1 VLTATVSVAAKMLF
15 RSPFKTPYQAAN
27 PTHRCCYV
35 ELPGNTTSIWRMR
48 RYLQDGVL
56 LSPSGGR
63 DVGRT
68 LPHDMASCESISDA
82 KAVQVSS
89 ADAKKHSTGKTQGIT
104 MRRPIHL
111 PAAAAAGVFV
121 TALLAGCG
129 GGSSS
134 NTSTPPASPSSIGGT
149 VATGSA
155 VSNANVQIVDVN
167 GKSVSATSD
176 SSGNY
181 TASLSGLSA
190 PLLIVATDPSGI
202 RAALFSVLAALPG
215 GSAPAIANVTTLTTA
230 LAAMLT
236 TSGNPLDL
244 STSGSLSKQ
253 VTSSAVK
260 SATTQLNAALAA
272 ILTPNGLNAT
282 TFDPVATPFVANQT
296 GQDAVIDTVQVIPA
310 PAGGI
315 ELISVADPSNAIVLN
330 QGTTVTAPLAAAPV
344 AANYLAP
351 LTASLGQCLA
361 GTTTACSQAIDS
373 SYLENGYT
381 SFGTAHPGIEAQG
394 VTLQS
399 PQTLQFFTSNGTQKA
414 LIAVPFTASDGTADS
429 MVTVVQST
437 GAGGWNIVGNQQ
449 QYDITITSMV
459 DRRQFLDLDDAPYS
473 RYDAGLAV
481 SISLGAPNPSNL
493 ASASLTGPGING
505 TAYLVPRNATGSG
518 TLAFTSELQSAV
530 PTGGLTSLSNTGLYR
545 WSWQALP
552 GVSGAYTSDS
562 SVYGYVTPAP
572 IDVSTVVPYAT
583 YTVTF
588 YDSTGAQIGQPV
600 SVTNPTVALSSAA
613 AAGIVWHTLSA
624 DTISSVLTPGGT
636 AAGAETTLTAN
647 WSSVVNGLNIAASV
661 SSMQIQTAPG
671 TGASSSSEV
680 DGWWPGPATF
690 SSTGQYSATATA
702 GVDSSGAAQ
711 CSGCQFTALQA
722 GGVRLLQLDWT
733 AGKTSYYDI
742 WKFND

>member
-1 VLTATVSVAAKMLF
+1 
-15 RSPFKTPYQAAN
+15 
-27 PTHRCCYV
+27 
-35 ELPGNTTSIWRMR
+35 
-48 RYLQDGVL
+48 
-56 LSPSGGR
+56 
-63 DVGRT
+63 
-68 LPHDMASCESISDA
+68 
-82 KAVQVSS
+82 
-89 ADAKKHSTGKTQGIT
+89 

-111 PAAAAAGVFV
+111 PAVAAGGIFL

-134 NTSTPPASPSSIGGT
+134 NTSTPPPASPSSIGGT

-155 VSNANVQIVDVN
+155 VSNANVQIIDVN

-176 SSGNY
+176 ASGNY
-181 TASLSGLSA
+181 TASLSGLTA

-202 RAALFSVLAALPG
+202 RPALFSVLAALPS
-215 GSAPAIANVTTLTTA
+215 GSAPAVANVTTLTTA

-244 STSGSLSKQ
+244 SASGSLGKQ

-260 SATTQLNAALAA
+260 GAMTQLNAALAA
-272 ILTPNGLNAT
+272 ILTPNGLNVT
-282 TFDPVATPFVANQT
+282 TFDPVATPFVADQT
-296 GQDAVIDTVQVIPA
+296 GQDAVIDSVQVIPA
-310 PAGGI
+310 PAGGV
-315 ELISVADPSNAIVLN
+315 ELISAADPSTTIVLN
-330 QGTTVTAPLAAAPV
+330 QQTIVASPLAATPV
-344 AANYLAP
+344 PANYLSS
-351 LTASLGQCLA
+351 LTSSLGQCIA
-361 GTTTACSQAIDS
+361 GTAVACSQAVDS
-373 SYLENGYT
+373 TYLENGHT
-381 SFGTAHPGIEAQG
+381 SFSDARPELVAPG
-394 VTLQS
+394 VTLQP
-399 PQTLQFFTSNGTQKA
+399 PQTLKFFTSNGTQKA
-414 LIAVPFTASDGTADS
+414 LIAVPFTASDGTSNS
-429 MVTVVQST
+429 MVTVAQSS
-437 GAGGWNIVGNQQ
+437 GAGGWKVVGNQQ

-459 DRRQFLDLDDAPYS
+459 DRRQYLDQDDVPYS
-473 RYDAGLAV
+473 RYDSGLAV
-481 SISLGAPNPSNL
+481 SISLGAPNPLNL
-493 ASASLTGPGING
+493 ASASVTGPGING

-530 PTGGLTSLSNTGLYR
+530 PTGGVTSLSNTGLYR

-572 IDVSTVVPYAT
+572 IDVSTIVPYAT

-636 AAGAETTLTAN
+636 AAGAQSTLTAN
-647 WSSVVNGLNIAASV
+647 WSSVVNGLNIAPLV

-671 TGASSSSEV
+671 TAAASSSEV
-680 DGWWPGPATF
+680 DGWWPGPAKF

-711 CSGCQFTALQA
+711 CSGCQFTTLEA
-722 GGVRLLQLDWT
+722 GGARLLQLDWT
-733 AGKTSYYDI
+733 AGKTAYYDI
-742 WKFND
+742 WKFSD